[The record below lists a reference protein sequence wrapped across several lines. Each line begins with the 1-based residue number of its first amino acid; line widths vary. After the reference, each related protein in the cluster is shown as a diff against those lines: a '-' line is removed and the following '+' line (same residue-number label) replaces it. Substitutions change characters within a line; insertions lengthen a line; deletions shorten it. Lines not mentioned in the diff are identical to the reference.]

1 MQCSMPLAAKIRLDH
16 PIASERACLR
26 HFLVLNVVLSLSL
39 AAAAAHVTA
48 ASWAPL
54 AADSLTAAQRAV
66 PVGPNSHGANV
77 LRAEVLLDRAHFSPG
92 EIDGTYGGNVRQAIR
107 GFQKLTQLPVTGVID
122 RATWA
127 ALDTDAA
134 PVLASYTVSAADA
147 AGPYK
152 PVPASMA
159 AKAKLGALSYAN
171 AAEALGEKFHCS
183 PALLHSLNPGKA
195 FDHAGVQLVVPNVGA
210 GHPLPKAAKILVSS
224 VDGTLTLLDATGTP
238 FAQFPASTGSTHD
251 PLPVGRWQV
260 LGVVSR
266 PVYQYNPHLFWDAKA
281 GDARATVP
289 AGPNNPVGLVWIQLS
304 KEHYGIHG
312 TPEPANIG
320 KTQSHG
326 CIRLTNWD
334 VLAVGQAVGRGVA
347 VLLQQ

>member
-1 MQCSMPLAAKIRLDH
+1 M
-16 PIASERACLR
+16 
-26 HFLVLNVVLSLSL
+26 
-39 AAAAAHVTA
+39 
-48 ASWAPL
+48 
-54 AADSLTAAQRAV
+54 AADLLTAAGRAM
-66 PVGPNSHGANV
+66 PVGPGSRGANV
-77 LRAEVLLDRAHFSPG
+77 LRAAVLLDRAHFSPG
-92 EIDGTYGGNVRQAIR
+92 EIDGAYGGNLRQAIR
-107 GFQKLTQLPVTGVID
+107 GFQKLMQLPVTGTID

-134 PVLASYTVSAADA
+134 PVLTAYTISAADA

-159 AKAKLGALSYAN
+159 AKAKLAELSYAS
-171 AAEALGEKFHCS
+171 AAEALGERFHCS
-183 PALLHSLNPGKA
+183 PALLRSLNPGKA
-195 FDHAGVQLVVPNVGA
+195 LERAGSQIVVPNVA
-210 GHPLPKAAKILVSS
+210 AVHALPKAAKILVSS
-224 VDGTLTLLDATGTP
+224 IDGTLTLLDGTGTP

-281 GDARATVP
+281 GDARASLP

-312 TPEPANIG
+312 TPEPGNIG

-334 VLAVGQAVGRGVA
+334 VLAVGQAVGRGVT
-347 VLLQQ
+347 VLLQE

>member
-1 MQCSMPLAAKIRLDH
+1 M
-16 PIASERACLR
+16 
-26 HFLVLNVVLSLSL
+26 
-39 AAAAAHVTA
+39 
-48 ASWAPL
+48 
-54 AADSLTAAQRAV
+54 
-66 PVGPNSHGANV
+66 PVGPGSRGANV
-77 LRAEVLLDRAHFSPG
+77 LRAAVLLDRAHFSPG
-92 EIDGTYGGNVRQAIR
+92 EIDGAYGGNLRQAIR
-107 GFQKLTQLPVTGVID
+107 GFQKLMQLPVTGTID

-134 PVLASYTVSAADA
+134 PVLTAYTISAADA

-159 AKAKLGALSYAN
+159 AKAKLAELSYAS
-171 AAEALGEKFHCS
+171 AAEALGERFHCS
-183 PALLHSLNPGKA
+183 PALLRSLNPGKA
-195 FDHAGVQLVVPNVGA
+195 LERAGSQIVVPNVA
-210 GHPLPKAAKILVSS
+210 AVHALPKAAKILVSS
-224 VDGTLTLLDATGTP
+224 IDGTLTLLDGTGTP

-281 GDARATVP
+281 GDARASLP

-312 TPEPANIG
+312 TPEPGNIG

-334 VLAVGQAVGRGVA
+334 VLAVGQAVGRGVT
-347 VLLQQ
+347 VLLQE

>member
-1 MQCSMPLAAKIRLDH
+1 MQCSMSLTAKIAFDH

-26 HFLVLNVVLSLSL
+26 HFLLVNAALLSFFLVATSVR
-39 AAAAAHVTA
+39 AATTAPGVAAI
-48 ASWAPL
+48 
-54 AADSLTAAQRAV
+54 
-66 PVGPNSHGANV
+66 GPNSHGATMSHAEI

-92 EIDGTYGGNVRQAIR
+92 EIDGSYGGNVRQAIR
-107 GFQKLTQLPVTGVID
+107 GFQKLRQLPVTGVID

-127 ALDTDAA
+127 ALEADTE
-134 PVLASYTVSAADA
+134 PVLASYTISAADA

-159 AKAKLGALSYAN
+159 AKAKLSALSYAS

-195 FDHAGVQLVVPNVGA
+195 LDRAGVQLVVPNVVAAHG
-210 GHPLPKAAKILVSS
+210 LPKASKILVSS
-224 VDGTLTLLDATGTP
+224 HDGTLTLLDETGTP
-238 FAQFPASTGSTHD
+238 FAQFPASTGSIHD

-312 TPEPANIG
+312 TPEPGNIG

-326 CIRLTNWD
+326 CIRLSNWD
-334 VLAVGQAVGRGVA
+334 VLAVGQAVGRGVT
-347 VLLQQ
+347 VLLQE